1 MRSGI
6 FLQKNGCRRQRA
18 GVYLPYCK
26 NRVKILGIMF
36 GWGRIRLGKNLLRQY
51 QEKID
56 RSQDNL
62 LHFLGWSCGGMVIG
76 FIVGLVGIAFH
87 LSLEWVT
94 EYRVAHPAILWL
106 LPLGGLAIVFAYRM
120 AGVEKD
126 RGTNFI
132 LVAVRSNEAVTLKT
146 APLIFF
152 STVVT
157 HFLGGSAGREGA
169 ALQLGGSIAS
179 SVGRTFRLDEKNERI
194 ITMCGMSAGFS
205 ALFGTPL
212 ASVVF
217 AMEVI
222 TVGVMHYSAIVPC
235 TISALVAAGLSQ
247 AVGITPTAFSIMD
260 IPETV
265 TLETAWRVAFLGIG
279 CALLSIL
286 FCVAM
291 ERIGEAYRKWI
302 KNPYVRV
309 FLGGCI
315 VIAATYLVGCRDY
328 NGAGMDVIRRAL
340 QGEAKA
346 EAFLL
351 KILFTA
357 LTLGAGF
364 KGGEIVPSFFIG
376 ATFGCV
382 AGPLLGLPAA
392 FSASLGLAAVFC
404 GVTNC
409 PLASVFLC
417 IELFGFHGMGYYA
430 LCCAISYM
438 LSGYYGLYSEQ
449 KIMYSKVQPEF
460 INKNVH

>member
-1 MRSGI
+1 MSWM
-6 FLQKNGCRRQRA
+6 CA
-18 GVYLPYCK
+18 GLA
-26 NRVKILGIMF
+26 I
-36 GWGRIRLGKNLLRQY
+36 
-51 QEKID
+51 
-56 RSQDNL
+56 
-62 LHFLGWSCGGMVIG
+62 GG
-76 FIVGLVGIAFH
+76 FVGLVGVAFH
-87 LSLEWVT
+87 LMLEWAT
-94 EYRVAHPAILWL
+94 EFRMHHPMILWL
-106 LPLGGLAIVFAYRM
+106 LPLGGLAIVLAYRL
-120 AGVEKD
+120 AGMEKD

-132 LVAVRSNEAVTLKT
+132 LVAVRSNEPVTFRT

-157 HFLGGSAGREGA
+157 HLLGGSAGREGA

-179 SVGRTFRLDEKNERI
+179 SVAQTWELNEKESRI
-194 ITMCGMSAGFS
+194 MTMCGMAAGFS

-212 ASVVF
+212 TSVVF

-235 TISALVAAGLSQ
+235 TVAALVASSISQSMGIAPTAFQVSHIPEIINMETGIGVVVLGIASALV
-247 AVGITPTAFSIMD
+247 
-260 IPETV
+260 
-265 TLETAWRVAFLGIG
+265 
-279 CALLSIL
+279 SIL
-286 FCVAM
+286 FCIVM
-291 ERIGEAYRKWI
+291 EHTGHAYKKHI
-302 KNPYVRV
+302 KNPMLRV
-309 FLGGCI
+309 FAGGCI
-315 VIAATYLVGCRDY
+315 VIGLTYLVGCRDY
-328 NGAGMDVIRRAL
+328 NGAGMDIIINAL
-340 QGEAKA
+340 NGDAKA

-382 AGPLLGLPAA
+382 AGPLLGLPPTFA
-392 FSASLGLAAVFC
+392 ASLCMAAVFC

-409 PLASVFLC
+409 PLASIILC
-417 IELFGFHGMGYYA
+417 IELFGFKGTGYYA
-430 LCCAISYM
+430 LCCGISYM